1 MNHAPHGE
9 GLKLNIS
16 ESDNAQDLD
25 LAREARFVDRE
36 GVLRVGRVRPAPRAR
51 LVERHR
57 TEVGAHRTEERAEVA
72 QVCMLRMNLEMP
84 MLLDDMDDTAEK
96 AYVAYPDRLYL
107 IGTDGRVVYRSE
119 RGPVGFKVDDW
130 AEAIKTLLSE

>member
-1 MNHAPHGE
+1 MRINEIYNAYKRDVDFYCVYVKEAHPEDNVG
-9 GLKLNIS
+9 GYQTKSNID
-16 ESDNAQDLD
+16 DNVIVSQ
-25 LAREARFVDRE
+25 
-36 GVLRVGRVRPAPRAR
+36 P
-51 LVERHR
+51 
-57 TEVGAHRTEERAEVA
+57 TNIEERAEVA